1 VFPGRF
7 RKERSARF
15 AKESSSSLRGAS
27 RAPFVSRA
35 FLAFLSSDLTSLK
48 TSHSA
53 SLLLAF
59 ALQFLRLSLG
69 RSASRERRCGGANE
83 DANFCKA
90 KGKERG
96 AQKSLAPY

>member
-1 VFPGRF
+1 MCSQVVFEKSAVLVLLKKAVLPCAVHRALHLFRERF
-7 RKERSARF
+7 WRF
-15 AKESSSSLRGAS
+15 CHLI
-27 RAPFVSRA
+27 
-35 FLAFLSSDLTSLK
+35 SLK

-69 RSASRERRCGGANE
+69 RSASREGRCGGANE

-90 KGKERG
+90 KGKERR
-96 AQKSLAPY
+96 AQNSLALY